1 VVTILLPKCRILHSL
16 LLPPPKPRYHVSE
29 FVDTLSH
36 DLDIIINK
44 NGNAVVIV
52 AGGFSQL
59 DTSFLC
65 QDFGLCQIF
74 DRPTHG
80 KKIID
85 KVFVSIPDILAAS
98 VVKSTLKTKHQAI
111 HVKPIVYASDTVI
124 RRRKVHVYDLRH
136 HNIDALRYNV
146 AMQDWSSI
154 LQCDNID
161 STYDM
166 FLNTIK
172 QLIQKCIPVKY
183 ITLGCKNPEYNTP
196 LVKSLLRQRN
206 KLRHKG
212 RIAEADK
219 LAIKI
224 NKLTTDKRQRMLN
237 FCGN

>member
-1 VVTILLPKCRILHSL
+1 MVVNDNIANS
-16 LLPPPKPRYHVSE
+16 
-29 FVDTLSH
+29 
-36 DLDIIINK
+36 
-44 NGNAVVIV
+44 VVIV
-52 AGGFSQL
+52 AGDFNQL
-59 DTSFLC
+59 DTSFLRH
-65 QDFGLCQIF
+65 DFGLCQIA

-111 HVKPIVYASDTVI
+111 HVKPTVYASETVI
-124 RRRKVHVYDLRH
+124 RRRKVHIYDLQD

-146 AMQDWSSI
+146 AMQDWSSV
-154 LQCDNID
+154 LQRDNID

-166 FLNTIK
+166 FLNTTK
-172 QLIQKCIPVKY
+172 QLIETCIPVKY
-183 ITLGCKNPEYNTP
+183 ITMGRKDPEYINP

-224 NKLTTDKRQRMLN
+224 NKLITDKRQRTLN
-237 FCGN
+237 KLTFAGTREL